1 MRFGTVP
8 LAEAGGLI
16 SAHTVRR
23 ADITL
28 RKGAVIGPEEAAGLA
43 RTGLSEIVVAALDP
57 GDVGEDDA
65 AARLAGCLR
74 GANLRVESPF
84 TGRCNLFAERPGV
97 LTLDPTRIEAVNA
110 VDEAVTVATLPRFR
124 PVIEGEMIATV
135 KIIPYA
141 VPGAVLARACAAAG
155 ADALAVATYR
165 RRRVGVV
172 STRLPSLKEA
182 TIDKTLRVLAERLA
196 PTGAAIV
203 AEARIPHTDDAVAAA
218 VTDLIDRA
226 GADLVVVFGA
236 SAIADRRDVIPAGIE
251 AAGGHVAHLGMPV
264 DPGNLLLVGA
274 RGDVPVV
281 GAPGCARSPKENGFD
296 WILHRLLADLAVTR
310 ADIVALGVGGLLMEI
325 VSRPQPR
332 AGGAVTG
339 DARDPATDD

>member
-1 MRFGTVP
+1 VRFGPVP
-8 LAEAGGLI
+8 VAAAAGLI

-28 RKGAVIGPEEAAGLA
+28 RKGAVIGEAVAAGLA
-43 RTGLSEIVVAALDP
+43 QAGVSQIVAAALEA
-57 GDVGEDDA
+57 GDVGEDAA
-65 AARLAGCLR
+65 AARLADRLR
-74 GANLRVESPF
+74 GPNLRVEAPF
-84 TGRCNLFAERPGV
+84 TGRCNLFAEAAGV
-97 LTLDPTRIEAVNA
+97 LTLDPARIDAVNA
-110 VDEAVTVATLPRFR
+110 VSEAVTVATLPRFR
-124 PVIEGEMIATV
+124 PVVEGEMVATV

-141 VPGAVLARACAAAG
+141 VPGAVLAHACAAAEDG
-155 ADALAVATYR
+155 ALAVAPYR

-172 STRLPSLKEA
+172 STRLPSLKEG
-182 TIDKTLRVLAERLA
+182 TIDKTLRVLSDRLA

-203 AEARIPHTDDAVAAA
+203 AETRVAHTDEAVAASLA
-218 VTDLIDRA
+218 AMIDDA

-251 AAGGHVAHLGMPV
+251 AAGGRVAHLGMPV

-274 RGDVPVV
+274 CGDVPVI

-296 WILHRLLADLAVTR
+296 WILHRLLADLTVTR

-332 AGGAVTG
+332 AGGATAS
-339 DARDPATDD
+339 DE